1 MSARV
6 CISSC
11 LSAPLQG
18 FVGLSIRVKGLLW
31 NRSLFRVYD
40 DPPEMKMQMHT
51 RIRVCA
57 CTAKNRRFGQKW
69 HLCLP
74 SCFCVDDSLKCTKAS
89 GACMCVKL
97 CVEALVCHRPEQSLA
112 KQIPSCL
119 YKESRSAAF
128 LPASLHADA
137 PLLAS
142 LDALQSPPHD
152 LDQHLSLWV
161 LSFSGLFEFSYPP
174 LPSRQREYN
183 LIPDI
188 VHASHLVRL
197 IGREQ
202 NVIHRVCQH

>member
-1 MSARV
+1 MSA
-6 CISSC
+6 
-11 LSAPLQG
+11 
-18 FVGLSIRVKGLLW
+18 F
-31 NRSLFRVYD
+31 
-40 DPPEMKMQMHT
+40 
-51 RIRVCA
+51 CA
-57 CTAKNRRFGQKW
+57 CAAKNSRFSQKW

-74 SCFCVDDSLKCTKAS
+74 SCFCLVDSLKCTKAP

-97 CVEALVCHRPEQSLA
+97 CVEALVCHRPQQSLA

-137 PLLAS
+137 PPLFLPAWMLYSIPFMIWTSICRSGCCLFQVYLNLAPP
-142 LDALQSPPHD
+142 SPP
-152 LDQHLSLWV
+152 SC
-161 LSFSGLFEFSYPP
+161 
-174 LPSRQREYN
+174 QREYN

-188 VHASHLVRL
+188 IHASHLVRL